1 MKHNLVVKSAKQ
13 GLLAASL
20 SVGFGLSAGT
30 ACAAAGINPDADEIL
45 QSMSKFLAGTQSFSV
60 DADISNEI
68 INLDGQKL
76 QFNNRSTM
84 LIDRPSRLH
93 VTRKGRFVDADI
105 VYDGTKLT
113 IYGKNLNVYVQKD
126 LPGTIDDVIAGI
138 ESQTR
143 FSAPGADLILSDP
156 YAALNSGVVNSGY
169 YGTAYIG
176 GVETHHLGFRNAKVD
191 LQLWVKAGDEPLPMK
206 YVITSKWI
214 AGAPQY
220 SVQLSNWN
228 VQPKISKQ
236 QFEFSAPKDVQMIEA
251 LPVDEA
257 GEITLP
263 EETK

>member
-1 MKHNLVVKSAKQ
+1 MNHNLVVKSAKQ

-20 SVGFGLSAGT
+20 AVGFGLSAGI
-30 ACAAAGINPDADEIL
+30 AWAAAGINPDADEIL

-60 DADISNEI
+60 DADISNEV

-113 IYGKNLNVYVQKD
+113 IYGKNLNAYVQKD

-156 YAALNSGVVNSGY
+156 YAALISGVVNSGY
-169 YGTAYIG
+169 YGTAYMG
-176 GVETHHLGFRNAKVD
+176 GVETHHLGFLNAKVD
-191 LQLWVKAGDEPLPMK
+191 LQLWVIAGDVTLPMK
-206 YVITSKWI
+206 YVITS
-214 AGAPQY
+214 
-220 SVQLSNWN
+220 
-228 VQPKISKQ
+228 
-236 QFEFSAPKDVQMIEA
+236 
-251 LPVDEA
+251 
-257 GEITLP
+257 
-263 EETK
+263 